1 MKPSILDFCNDN
13 KKDSLISC
21 RSSNNTIDTNN
32 KEILRKI
39 GEGTLEKDRVYTIA
53 VVIPG
58 VNARSFISEY
68 ILEGVAKKQA
78 EFNNNNEHTDRKI
91 FVLIASEVGNIKG
104 QPDGGLPI
112 AKKLVEQNLI
122 LGVVGPYSSS
132 SLAHVVNTYCREN
145 LSLVSP
151 SATTSINDLRQSIK
165 ELKQVTTDKD
175 QQQCF
180 FRIPETSKKAV
191 DVLIKYLE
199 QPNNTKQYARAA
211 IFSIEGDTHPI
222 YFRKYLRDKINRSKL
237 SLETKEDIVFG
248 NAKTTHE
255 RRTWIKENIKTLKK
269 NHKEKVREI
278 ALFLIEGAKD
288 STLQDTIDV
297 IESNNGESLILGNN
311 SVYDPDLFDELD
323 NKHEKSKEDLIKKIV
338 IAVPSFTPKSN
349 IPNSNKDLIWYS
361 SMSSDATHILIDA
374 IEKES
379 KKGSRGSIEREGV
392 QKQFNSHNFQIET
405 DEKIIKLKDS
415 SPKNPPYDLIQPH
428 CSNSNCE
435 WVKIN

>member
-1 MKPSILDFCNDN
+1 M
-13 KKDSLISC
+13 
-21 RSSNNTIDTNN
+21 
-32 KEILRKI
+32 
-39 GEGTLEKDRVYTIA
+39 
-53 VVIPG
+53 
-58 VNARSFISEY
+58 
-68 ILEGVAKKQA
+68 
-78 EFNNNNEHTDRKI
+78 
-91 FVLIASEVGNIKG
+91 
-104 QPDGGLPI
+104 
-112 AKKLVEQNLI
+112 I
-122 LGVVGPYSSS
+122 LGVIGPYSSS

-151 SATTSINDLRQSIK
+151 SATTSIYDLRQSIK
-165 ELKQVTTDKD
+165 DLKQVTTDKD

-248 NAKTTHE
+248 NAKKTHE

-323 NKHEKSKEDLIKKIV
+323 NKHEKSKEDLIKKMV

-349 IPNSNKDLIWYS
+349 IPNSNKDLTWYS
-361 SMSSDATHILIDA
+361 SMSSDATQILIDT

-379 KKGSRGSIEREGV
+379 NNGSRSIEREGV
-392 QKQFNSHNFQIET
+392 QKQFNSDNFQIET

-415 SPKNPPYDLIQPH
+415 SPNEKIIKLKDSSPKNPPSDLIQPN
-428 CSNSNCE
+428 CSTSPCRWE
-435 WVKIN
+435 KINLDDKPKQKFTP